1 MFGQVP
7 SVVVAGEKVL
17 EMVVRSANGLLRCQ
31 QAIALNEKL
40 SSLSMPVCP
49 SVCLSTCLSVP
60 QPVCWMMLCERS
72 VLDDATY
79 ASRFEHGL
87 TVQPRS
93 ETLSLFALVSPLRE

>member
-1 MFGQVP
+1 
-7 SVVVAGEKVL
+7 
-17 EMVVRSANGLLRCQ
+17 
-31 QAIALNEKL
+31 
-40 SSLSMPVCP
+40 
-49 SVCLSTCLSVP
+49 
-60 QPVCWMMLCERS
+60 MLCERS